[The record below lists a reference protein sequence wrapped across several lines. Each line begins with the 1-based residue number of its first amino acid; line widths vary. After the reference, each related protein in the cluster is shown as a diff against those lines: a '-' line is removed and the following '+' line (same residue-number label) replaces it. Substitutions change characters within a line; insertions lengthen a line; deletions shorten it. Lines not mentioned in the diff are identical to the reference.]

1 MNTAT
6 AVAGNATKVSYISD
20 YDAISEVIE
29 NYNEAVRAGD
39 SALMKSSLHPAATF
53 FGYYRGELLAGPC
66 QILFDW
72 VDGNGPIEQL
82 RVRQAS
88 IDIFQT
94 IAVVRLEMEN
104 VTGKLSDPS
113 GATLSDLFQ
122 LIKIQGEWKISKS
135 PSIGTNPRR

>member
-1 MNTAT
+1 MNSAT
-6 AVAGNATKVSYISD
+6 AVAENARTASYISD
-20 YDAISEVIE
+20 YDAISKVIE
-29 NYNEAVRAGD
+29 SYNEAVRAGN
-39 SALMKSSLHPAATF
+39 SALMKASFHSAATF
-53 FGYYRGELLAGPC
+53 FGYYKGDLLAGPC

-72 VDGNGPIEQL
+72 VDGNGPIEGL

-104 VTGKLSDPS
+104 VTGKLSDPA

-122 LIKIQGEWKISKS
+122 LIKIQGEWKISQKS
-135 PSIGTNPRR
+135 FHWH

>member
-39 SALMKSSLHPAATF
+39 SALMKSSFHPAATF

-72 VDGNGPIEQL
+72 VDGNGPIERL

-88 IDIFQT
+88 VDVHQT

-104 VTGKLSDPS
+104 VTGKLSDPR

-122 LIKIQGEWKISKS
+122 LIKIEGEWKISQKS
-135 PSIGTNPRR
+135 FHWH

>member
-1 MNTAT
+1 MNSAT
-6 AVAGNATKVSYISD
+6 AVAEKATTASYISD

-29 NYNEAVRAGD
+29 NYNESVRAGN
-39 SALMKSSLHPAATF
+39 SALMKSSFHSAATF
-53 FGYYRGELLAGPC
+53 FGYYKGDLLAGPC

-72 VDGNGPIEQL
+72 VDGNGPIEGL

-88 IDIFQT
+88 IDILQT

-122 LIKIQGEWKISKS
+122 LIKIQGEWKISQKS
-135 PSIGTNPRR
+135 FHWH

>member
-1 MNTAT
+1 MNSAT
-6 AVAGNATKVSYISD
+6 AVAENARTASYISD
-20 YDAISEVIE
+20 YDAISKVIE
-29 NYNEAVRAGD
+29 SYNEAVRAGN
-39 SALMKSSLHPAATF
+39 SALMKASFHSAATF
-53 FGYYRGELLAGPC
+53 FGYYKGDLLAGPC

-72 VDGNGPIEQL
+72 VDGNGPIEGL

-122 LIKIQGEWKISKS
+122 LIKIQGEWKISQKS
-135 PSIGTNPRR
+135 FHWH